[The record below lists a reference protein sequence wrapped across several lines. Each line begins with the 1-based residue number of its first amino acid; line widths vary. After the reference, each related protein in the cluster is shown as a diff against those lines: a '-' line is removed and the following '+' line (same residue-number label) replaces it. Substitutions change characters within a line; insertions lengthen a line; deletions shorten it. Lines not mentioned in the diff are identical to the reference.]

1 MSGRVSAH
9 QFGAAES
16 EGMMLDGGG
25 DECGGDESCDLD
37 ELDRRG
43 LHHDM
48 LASVSA
54 GAAKGFERA
63 NENKEREREE
73 QPGAGPT
80 YEEHLQAE
88 AAAKQQEQPEA
99 GAGGGA
105 GAGAGRSAI
114 SPVHTRSRAPA
125 RRDAIAQATQD
136 FQGKCFIEQFHPD
149 DNVRRKLNTG
159 SRKGDLKKQFVY
171 RVFVAREDARSHP
184 SFSLGFFPIGKYKNL
199 KRGWRKKVP
208 WQPAR
213 HWINNTKYNTERD
226 DVAWAPSEQVENAI
240 RLTMASQ
247 AATWLNNP
255 QADGGS
261 SASTQPV
268 NVWQNGVPLAM
279 PEVNKR
285 RG

>member
-1 MSGRVSAH
+1 MQRPHMSSVYRQRQQPSSKSNQSH
-9 QFGAAES
+9 QRQVQE
-16 EGMMLDGGG
+16 
-25 DECGGDESCDLD
+25 
-37 ELDRRG
+37 
-43 LHHDM
+43 
-48 LASVSA
+48 
-54 GAAKGFERA
+54 
-63 NENKEREREE
+63 EE
-73 QPGAGPT
+73 Q
-80 YEEHLQAE
+80 E
-88 AAAKQQEQPEA
+88 QEQV
-99 GAGGGA
+99 GQ
-105 GAGAGRSAI
+105 SVI